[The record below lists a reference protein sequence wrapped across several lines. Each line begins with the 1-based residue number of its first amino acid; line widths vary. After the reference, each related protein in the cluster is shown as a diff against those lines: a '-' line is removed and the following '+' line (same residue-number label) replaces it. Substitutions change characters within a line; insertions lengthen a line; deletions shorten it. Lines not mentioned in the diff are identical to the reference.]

1 MVLVALIQGVVGP
14 FHEDFRPLNER
25 GGKET
30 GKGADEDFLEEG
42 GVHPF
47 LKATI
52 VPAGEVFMNCRTCMF
67 ATTPLERRSAQAMRH
82 KPFKRL
88 TILVLETTGL
98 KPGVTRA

>member
-1 MVLVALIQGVVGP
+1 MLVALIQGVVGP

-30 GKGADEDFLEEG
+30 GEGADEDFLEEG

-52 VPAGEVFMNCRTCMF
+52 VPPTEVFQENDVDLALWRN
-67 ATTPLERRSAQAMRH
+67 
-82 KPFKRL
+82 L
-88 TILVLETTGL
+88 TNTAL
-98 KPGVTRA
+98 

>member
-1 MVLVALIQGVVGP
+1 MPTLQNYARVSQQQSSFALLRRIEHGAVLVALIQGVVGP

-47 LKATI
+47 FESNDSASRGSLYELSNLH
-52 VPAGEVFMNCRTCMF
+52 VR
-67 ATTPLERRSAQAMRH
+67 ERD
-82 KPFKRL
+82 
-88 TILVLETTGL
+88 
-98 KPGVTRA
+98 